1 MNQARSWPG
10 LTHRTRSVV
19 AVIGGSFLV
28 RLGGAATGVML
39 GFLLSHL
46 HRTGAANT
54 SAAVVGFLAGAFY
67 VSELVGSP
75 IAGFLID
82 RRGLRSLLL
91 AGPILGIL
99 ASAIVAGP
107 AHLLMLTIARLLQ
120 GLTTACTIPAALAF
134 LSDETRDGLQERGRT
149 MGFFEVGSIGGLA
162 VGLVLGGRL
171 WSLFGREGFWWLAT
185 LYGIAVALF
194 VFIRS
199 ESTSRVSRPLSAT
212 IPAIWHASDLMPS
225 WLAANAAAGLWFAH
239 AAYQLSGARPLEGQ
253 LLTAGMP
260 EQTIGLVFGGYA
272 LLFTAGTIG
281 WGLSI
286 NRISLTSALR
296 VGTIGLLAGGVAIY
310 GINHAQHFSVR
321 ALAVWGLV
329 GIVGVA
335 AQTAFTPAALTLLA
349 ARSDHSVAGRG
360 AVMGVYSTLL
370 AGGQLIGAVSGGLL
384 AMQWGVDG
392 LILGT
397 AIFGVIGFLTLP
409 RGTGPAFRYVGKT
422 APTPSQIPSGA
433 ID

>member
-1 MNQARSWPG
+1 
-10 LTHRTRSVV
+10 
-19 AVIGGSFLV
+19 
-28 RLGGAATGVML
+28 ML

-82 RRGLRSLLL
+82 RRGLRLLLL
-91 AGPILGIL
+91 AGPILGIV

-107 AHLLMLTIARLLQ
+107 AHLFMLTVARLLQ

-134 LSDETRDGLQERGRT
+134 LSDETRGGLEERGRT

-162 VGLVLGGRL
+162 IGLVLGGRL
-171 WSLFGREGFWWLAT
+171 WSLFGREGFWWLAA

-194 VFIRS
+194 VFIRA
-199 ESTSRVSRPLSAT
+199 ESMSRANRPLSAS

-239 AAYQLSGARPLEGQ
+239 AAYQLSGAHPLEGQ

-260 EQTIGLVFGGYA
+260 EQTIGLIFGGYA

-286 NRISLTSALR
+286 NRVSLTSALR
-296 VGTIGLLAGGVAIY
+296 VGAVGLLTGGIAIY
-310 GINHAQHFSVR
+310 GVNHAQQLSVR
-321 ALAVWGLV
+321 GLAVWGLV
-329 GIVGVA
+329 GIVALA
-335 AQTAFTPAALTLLA
+335 AQTAFTPAALTMLA
-349 ARSDHSVAGRG
+349 ARSDDSVAGRG
-360 AVMGVYSTLL
+360 AIMGVYSTLL

-384 AMQWGVDG
+384 AMRWGVDG
-392 LILGT
+392 LVLGT
-397 AIFGVIGFLTLP
+397 VFFGVIGFLTLP
-409 RGTGPAFRYVGKT
+409 RGAGPALSYLSKSTRLPRHV
-422 APTPSQIPSGA
+422 PSGA
-433 ID
+433 VD